1 MVLLGL
7 SPLQLLAVE
16 ALMVLNDYATT
27 QRSVRNIL
35 LKETD
40 VWGLADYPATAEQL
54 AYRQALRDLPSH
66 SDWPALA
73 DSDWPTKP
81 S

>member
-1 MVLLGL
+1 MTDIDT
-7 SPLQLLAVE
+7 SPA
-16 ALMVLNDYATT
+16 AFFRA
-27 QRSVRNIL
+27 QRNEK

-66 SDWPALA
+66 SDWPAVA

-81 S
+81 E

>member
-1 MVLLGL
+1 
-7 SPLQLLAVE
+7 
-16 ALMVLNDYATT
+16 MVLNDLAIT
-27 QRSVRNIL
+27 QRSVRDIL

>member
-1 MVLLGL
+1 MTNPSI
-7 SPLQLLAVE
+7 SPDAYFR
-16 ALMVLNDYATT
+16 A
-27 QRSVRNIL
+27 QRNEK

-40 VWGLADYPATAEQL
+40 LWGLADYPATSEQL

-66 SDWPALA
+66 SDWPAVA

-81 S
+81 E

>member
-1 MVLLGL
+1 M
-7 SPLQLLAVE
+7 SEITQETRDWQIQLLAGITARE
-16 ALMVLNDYATT
+16 KRNAL
-27 QRSVRNIL
+27 L
-35 LKETD
+35 LETD

-66 SDWPALA
+66 SDWPAVA

-81 S
+81 E

>member
-1 MVLLGL
+1 
-7 SPLQLLAVE
+7 
-16 ALMVLNDYATT
+16 MVLNDHAIT
-27 QRSVRNIL
+27 QRSVRDIL

-66 SDWPALA
+66 SNWPALA

>member
-1 MVLLGL
+1 MSEIPQEVLDWERQHKAGVA
-7 SPLQLLAVE
+7 PREKRDALL
-16 ALMVLNDYATT
+16 L
-27 QRSVRNIL
+27 
-35 LKETD
+35 ETD

-66 SDWPALA
+66 SDWPAVA

-81 S
+81 E

>member
-1 MVLLGL
+1 
-7 SPLQLLAVE
+7 
-16 ALMVLNDYATT
+16 MVLNDHAIT
-27 QRSVRNIL
+27 QRSVRDIL

>member
-1 MVLLGL
+1 
-7 SPLQLLAVE
+7 
-16 ALMVLNDYATT
+16 MVLNDYATT

-81 S
+81 SQIIHWGDK